1 MAGDSDEAGGEAGPS
16 RPNNVNNQQ
25 GYTTPSNFKITIP
38 FFDPDK
44 SKDNVSGWVSARA
57 WVRQVDRAIRAAG
70 TKLDGVTP
78 SWDDEMSVN
87 MAISTLRGLAANW
100 VEKLELQEASGDR
113 VAALHS
119 WKAFKLQF
127 QARYVTALTLSQQVA
142 KMRNMSQGQ
151 KESVLDFRDRVD
163 INTFDLFDAAW
174 TPTTV
179 PENLAADLE
188 AREKGRKTI
197 ANILFASGLSDN
209 IRDKA
214 CNLATTDATSEDF
227 VEIARRVELTEK
239 DKKMRKAQ
247 VAVVN
252 EVVTE
257 DSSDSEAEVS
267 FVKKGK
273 GKGKGKP
280 QNTQRKDESDK
291 PRFGRFLGKCW
302 HCNEE
307 GHTKSNCFKKQK
319 EDASRRFKRVNE
331 AAASGQAEMN
341 QVDLLDYL
349 EGLNS
354 RRA

>member
-1 MAGDSDEAGGEAGPS
+1 MAGDSDNAEAGPS
-16 RPNNVNNQQ
+16 SNNVNNQQ
-25 GYTTPSNFKITIP
+25 AQGFSTPSNFKITIP
-38 FFDPDK
+38 YFDPEK
-44 SKDNVSGWVSARA
+44 TKDNVSGWVSARA

-70 TKLDGVTP
+70 TKQDGQP
-78 SWDDEMSVN
+78 AWDDEMSAS

-100 VEKLELQEASGDR
+100 VEKLELQESCGGR
-113 VAALHS
+113 VTALHS
-119 WKAFKLQF
+119 WKAFKKVF

-142 KMRNMSQGQ
+142 KMRNMSQGA

-163 INTFDLFDAAW
+163 INTYDLFEAAW
-174 TPTTV
+174 TVTDDQV
-179 PENLAADLE
+179 NQAADLE

-214 CNLATTDATSEDF
+214 CNLAATDATSEDF
-227 VEIARRVELTEK
+227 VAIARRVELTEQ
-239 DKKMRKAQ
+239 DRKMRKAQ

-273 GKGKGKP
+273 GKGKGKSQTT
-280 QNTQRKDESDK
+280 QNKDESDK
-291 PRFGRFLGKCW
+291 PRFGRFLGRCW

-307 GHTKSNCFKKQK
+307 GHTKANCFKKQK
-319 EDASRRFKRVNE
+319 EDAARRFKKVNE
-331 AAASGQAEMN
+331 TAVSGQAEMN

-349 EGLNS
+349 EGLNF
-354 RRA
+354 RRT